1 MLLIGLT
8 GGIGCGKSTVANLF
22 VRRGAALIDT
32 DKISRALTAQPDSP
46 AMPAIRETFG
56 TGVLDENGAL
66 NRAAMRQQVF
76 SDPQRKRQLES
87 ILHPLIR
94 DGVATEIARL
104 AGQSY
109 PYMLLDVPLLFDGMS
124 YRTQIAESLV
134 VDCPVGLQIA
144 RVGKRAGMSDAEAQR
159 IVEAQIARPL
169 RLQLA
174 DRLIFNAGTLADLEY
189 PVAALH
195 DAYATRGV
203 DMTHALARR

>member
-32 DKISRALTAQPDSP
+32 DQISRALTAHPDSP
-46 AMPAIRETFG
+46 AMPAIREAFG
-56 TGVLDENGAL
+56 TGVLNENGAL

-76 SDPQRKRQLES
+76 SDPDRKRLLES

-109 PYMLLDVPLLFDGMS
+109 PYVLLDVPLLFDGMS
-124 YRTQIAESLV
+124 YRTQIAKSLV
-134 VDCPVGLQIA
+134 VDCPIAVQIE
-144 RVGKRAGMSDAEAQR
+144 RVCKRSGVSFAEAQR
-159 IVEAQIARPL
+159 IVDAQIVRPV

-174 DRLIFNAGTLADLEY
+174 DRLIFNAGTLADLER

-195 DAYATRGV
+195 DAYAARGV
-203 DMTHALARR
+203 SVGHAPARP